1 MVPSHL
7 LPPQRFTG
15 QMNTDRL
22 RDQGIGGV
30 VPPQWASFPS
40 SLLPAGD
47 TLHWERYVIE
57 MQAPIEAV
65 GGALTGQ

>member
-1 MVPSHL
+1 
-7 LPPQRFTG
+7 
-15 QMNTDRL
+15 MNTDRL